1 MSEDAPTVATRQ
13 LRSMKTVVSVD
24 CLRIRRSRALVFG
37 GVLFAGLC
45 MFGAWYPSVPGQQV
59 HHNLNLAYD
68 LSGDLNAEPTPL
80 VVHFFARWLLL
91 FLSVLAALVGSGA
104 IAGQV
109 QSGYSRTLQTLP
121 CSRRTVV
128 FGIAC
133 TRAVTAGIITAIG
146 LSAGGATIWIRFDT
160 IDLATYLY
168 FSAVTIGYAML
179 LTVLAVGVS
188 ALVRTRL
195 RALFLT
201 LGPMVLA
208 IYFGGDIV
216 ASRPFRSAL
225 LVQPYQILV
234 SGAHERLIARPHIE
248 PYLDELN
255 GTDIVTLESSADV
268 PLYLTD
274 IGVVLTLVLVPVMVL
289 TVGSWRYNRRDHTV
303 N

>member
-1 MSEDAPTVATRQ
+1 
-13 LRSMKTVVSVD
+13 MKTVVSAD
-24 CLRIRRSRALVFG
+24 RLRIRRSRAVVLG

-45 MFGAWYPSVPGQQV
+45 TFSAWYPLFPGQQV
-59 HHNLNLAYD
+59 HHNWNLAYD
-68 LSGDLNAEPTPL
+68 LSGDLSAEPTPL

-109 QSGYSRTLQTLP
+109 QSGYGRTLQTLP

-128 FGIAC
+128 FGTAC
-133 TRAVTAGIITAIG
+133 TRAVTAGVITAIG
-146 LSAGGATIWIRFDT
+146 LSAGGVTIWIRFDT

-168 FSAVTIGYAML
+168 FSAVTIGYAMS

-208 IYFGGDIV
+208 IYFGGDIL
-216 ASRPFRSAL
+216 ASRAFRSAL

-274 IGVVLTLVLVPVMVL
+274 IGVAMTMVL
-289 TVGSWRYNRRDHTV
+289 IPMVVLAVGTWRYNRRELLV